1 MVFIHLFDGKV
12 TADVRV
18 EYKECGRI
26 STKNLVPEVIDP
38 SSGPKTTV
46 LLEVPIYQQGKFK

>member
-38 SSGPKTTV
+38 SSSPKTTV
-46 LLEVPIYQQGKFK
+46 LLEVPIYQ